1 MEASSATRH
10 DGRSMDAVPSPRH
23 TGTVVALAAVA
34 VLCLLALLTV
44 APGSHAFAVVRGF
57 ATGAALLASGA
68 VVVLSAP
75 GSTWPG
81 AKALGIALIA
91 AGAAGVAFGAAGLL
105 SDTAFAPRTADVV
118 LLGLLA
124 PFILAARAEFAAHFD
139 HPYRREVVAD
149 VTVLAIALSAIAYV
163 VVKPVDATTGVAISA
178 LTFAI
183 LGSTI
188 VAIFGAL
195 ALWTPSRAHLLL
207 FAGLATL
214 ALATTAFGSSWAAGR
229 SEEAAVWIAAAYIVA
244 PCAVAWLLLEVRH
257 DRDRIRVNGST
268 RIVRPVLTSITVIA
282 ASGALSAVAILDDT
296 RGIAGV
302 QSTILLMT
310 LGTAIAL
317 RILVNQISSAE
328 AYESLRVA
336 LAEGQETVRDMDV
349 ALQRVREGNES
360 LRRSEEHL
368 NLIFEAAVDG
378 FVELDHERTVLRA
391 NDAFGRMIS
400 MDPGS
405 LAGRPWSSVATL
417 VEGAD
422 GGFARLVDGAKATL
436 ERPDGQVVH
445 IESTSSTIPTD
456 PPLTLLLVRDV
467 TAAKVADQTI
477 RSLFHF
483 LQDRDE
489 DRTRLLR
496 RSNAAIEQER
506 NRIARD
512 LHDGPVQGVSA
523 ASLSLEA
530 ALLMIKSGDV
540 ERGTDVLVKIR
551 QELAGEADALRQL
564 MAGLRPPVLEERG
577 LMPALRETVARFE
590 ADSGIVSSF
599 EGDLKRPVPRD
610 VETLAYR
617 VVQESLTNIG
627 KHARA
632 TTVTVHL
639 DVDDTQLRVE
649 VEDDGQGFE
658 TARMRDYLRSGRV
671 GLASMRERVEL
682 ASGTFNLRS
691 TPGRGTVVTAL
702 IPLDESLLAAPA
714 I

>member
-1 MEASSATRH
+1 
-10 DGRSMDAVPSPRH
+10 MDAVPSPRH

-34 VLCLLALLTV
+34 VVCLLALLT
-44 APGSHAFAVVRGF
+44 ATPGTHAFAVVRGS

-68 VVVLSAP
+68 VIVLNSP
-75 GSTWPG
+75 RSTWPG
-81 AKALGIALIA
+81 ARALGVALIA
-91 AGAAGVAFGAAGLL
+91 SGVAGVAFGAAGAL
-105 SDTAFAPRTADVV
+105 SETAFQPRAVDVI
-118 LLGLLA
+118 LLA
-124 PFILAARAEFAAHFD
+124 LLVPFVVAARAEFAAHFD
-139 HPYRREVVAD
+139 HPYRREIVAD
-149 VTVLAIALSAIAYV
+149 MVVLAIALSSIAYIAI
-163 VVKPVDATTGVAISA
+163 KPVDATPEAAVSAI
-178 LTFAI
+178 TFAI
-183 LGSTI
+183 LGSTVI
-188 VAIFGAL
+188 AIFGAL
-195 ALWTPSRAHLLL
+195 ALWTPSKEHLLL
-207 FAGLATL
+207 FAGLGTL
-214 ALATTAFGSSWAAGR
+214 AVATIAFGASWAAGR
-229 SEEAAVWIAAAYIVA
+229 SEQAHVWIAAAYIVA
-244 PCAVAWLLLEVRH
+244 PCAVAWLLIEMGH
-257 DRDRIRVNGST
+257 DRDRIGVQGST
-268 RIVRPVLTSITVIA
+268 RVVRPVLTSITVIA
-282 ASGALSAVAILDDT
+282 ASGALSLVAILDDS

-317 RILVNQISSAE
+317 RILVNQMSSAE

-336 LAEGQETVRDMDV
+336 LAEGQETVRNMDV
-349 ALQRVREGNES
+349 VLQRVREGNES

-368 NLIFEAAVDG
+368 DQIFAAAVDG
-378 FVELDHERTVLRA
+378 FVELDHEGVVLRA

-400 MDPGS
+400 MDAAS
-405 LAGRPWSSVATL
+405 LSGRSWSSLATL
-417 VEGAD
+417 VDGAD
-422 GGFARLVDGAKATL
+422 AGFARLVDGAKATI
-436 ERPDGQVVH
+436 ERSDGQVVH
-445 IESTSSTIPTD
+445 LESSASTIPTD
-456 PPLTLLLVRDV
+456 PPQRLLLVRDV

-496 RSNAAIEQER
+496 RSSAAIEQER
-506 NRIARD
+506 NHIARD

-540 ERGTDVLVKIR
+540 ERGIDVLVKIR

-590 ADSGIVSSF
+590 ADTGIVSSF

-632 TTVTVHL
+632 TTVMVHL
-639 DVDDTQLRVE
+639 DVDGTQLRVE

-658 TARMRDYLRSGRV
+658 TAHARDYLRAGRF

-691 TPGRGTVVTAL
+691 SPGRGTVITAL

>member
-1 MEASSATRH
+1 
-10 DGRSMDAVPSPRH
+10 MDAVPSPRH
-23 TGTVVALAAVA
+23 TGTVVALAAIAVA
-34 VLCLLALLTV
+34 CLLALLTA
-44 APGSHAFAVVRGF
+44 APGTHAFAVVRGF
-57 ATGAALLASGA
+57 ATGAALVASGA
-68 VVVLSAP
+68 IVVRSAP
-75 GSTWPG
+75 GSSWPG
-81 AKALGIALIA
+81 ARHLGIALIA
-91 AGAAGVAFGAAGLL
+91 SGVAGGAFGAAGLL
-105 SDTAFAPRTADVV
+105 SDAAFTPRAIDVL
-118 LLGLLA
+118 LLGLLV
-124 PFILAARAEFAAHFD
+124 PFGFAARAEFAAHFD
-139 HPYRREVVAD
+139 HPYRREVIAD
-149 VTVLAIALSAIAYV
+149 VTVLAIALSSIAYV
-163 VVKPVDATTGVAISA
+163 AIRPVDASVAVSISA
-178 LTFAI
+178 ITFAI
-183 LGSTI
+183 LGSTV
-188 VAIFGAL
+188 VAIFGGL
-195 ALWTPSRAHLLL
+195 TLWTPSRAHLLL

-214 ALATTAFGSSWAAGR
+214 ALATTGFGSSWASGR
-229 SEEAAVWIAAAYIVA
+229 SHDAPVWIAAAYIVA
-244 PCAVAWLLLEVRH
+244 PCAVAWLLLEMRH
-257 DRDRIRVNGST
+257 DRDRIRVQAST
-268 RIVRPVLTSITVIA
+268 RMVRPVLTSITVIA
-282 ASGALSAVAILDDT
+282 ASGALSLVAILDDA
-296 RGIAGV
+296 RGISGV

-310 LGTAIAL
+310 LGTAIAV
-317 RILVNQISSAE
+317 RILVNQVSSAE

-336 LAEGQETVRDMDV
+336 LTEGQETVRNMDV

-400 MDPGS
+400 MDGAS
-405 LAGRPWSSVATL
+405 LVGRSWSAVTTL

-422 GGFARLVDGAKATL
+422 AGFARLVDGAKATI

-445 IESTSSTIPTD
+445 IESTASTIPTS
-456 PPLTLLLVRDV
+456 PPQTLLLVRNV

-577 LMPALRETVARFE
+577 LMPALREMVARFE
-590 ADSGIVSSF
+590 ADTAIVSSF
-599 EGDLKRPVPRD
+599 EGDLKRPAPRD

-627 KHARA
+627 KHAQA

-639 DVDDTQLRVE
+639 DVDGTQLRVE
-649 VEDDGQGFE
+649 VEDDGHGFE
-658 TARMRDYLRSGRV
+658 TAKIRDYLRSGRV
-671 GLASMRERVEL
+671 GLATMRERVEL

-691 TPGRGTVVTAL
+691 SPGRGTVVTAL

>member
-1 MEASSATRH
+1 
-10 DGRSMDAVPSPRH
+10 MDAVPSPRQSR
-23 TGTVVALAAVA
+23 TVAVLAAVA
-34 VLCLLALLTV
+34 VACLLALLTV
-44 APGSHAFAVVRGF
+44 EHGAPAFAVLGGFTSGIALLSSGAAIVRGR
-57 ATGAALLASGA
+57 GLA
-68 VVVLSAP
+68 
-75 GSTWPG
+75 WPG
-81 AKALGIALIA
+81 ARPLGVAFIL
-91 AGAAGVAFGAAGLL
+91 AGVAGVSFGLAGLITTRSFQPHL
-105 SDTAFAPRTADVV
+105 IDVGMLV
-118 LLGLLA
+118 LLV
-124 PFILAARAEFAAHFD
+124 PFLLAARDEFAAHFD
-139 HPYRREVVAD
+139 QPYRREVAAD
-149 VTVLAIALSAIAYV
+149 VAILAVSLTAIAYV
-163 VVKPVDATTGVAISA
+163 ATKPVHASVEAAVAA
-178 LTFAI
+178 MTFAI
-183 LGSTI
+183 LGGTI
-188 VAIFGAL
+188 IAIYGAL
-195 ALWTPSRAHLLL
+195 AMWVPSRGQVLL
-207 FAGLATL
+207 FLGLGALGIATVGL
-214 ALATTAFGSSWAAGR
+214 GASWAAGR
-229 SEEAAVWIAAAYIVA
+229 AQDAPMWVAVAYIVA
-244 PCAVAWLLLEVRH
+244 PFSVATLMLSAPHGH
-257 DRDRIRVNGST
+257 DRIQVHASSGV
-268 RIVRPVLTSITVIA
+268 VRPVLTSITVIA
-282 ASGALSAVAILDDT
+282 ASGALSLVAILDDA
-296 RGIAGV
+296 RGIAGP
-302 QSTILLMT
+302 QATIILMI

-317 RILVNQISSAE
+317 RILANQVASAE
-328 AYESLRVA
+328 AYAGLQVA
-336 LAEGQETVRDMDV
+336 VTEGNLTLRDMDV

-378 FVELDHERTVLRA
+378 FVELDHEGTVLRA
-391 NDAFGRMIS
+391 NAAFARMVS
-400 MDPGS
+400 MDAVS
-405 LAGRPWSSVATL
+405 LVGAPWAAL
-417 VEGAD
+417 AL
-422 GGFARLVDGAKATL
+422 RVDGADPGFGLLTEGGNATI
-436 ERPDGQVVH
+436 ERPDGQILH
-445 IESTSSTIPTD
+445 IESTASTIPTD
-456 PPLTLLLVRDV
+456 PPQRLLLVRDV
-467 TAAKVADQTI
+467 TSAKVADQTI

-540 ERGTDVLVKIR
+540 EHGTDVLVKIR

-590 ADSGIVSSF
+590 TDTGIVSSF

-639 DVDDTQLRVE
+639 DIDGTQLRVE

-658 TARMRDYLRSGRV
+658 TARARDYLRSGRV

-691 TPGRGTVVTAL
+691 SPGRGTVVTAL

>member
-1 MEASSATRH
+1 
-10 DGRSMDAVPSPRH
+10 MDAVPSPRH
-23 TGTVVALAAVA
+23 TGTVVTLAAVA
-34 VLCLLALLTV
+34 CICLLALLT
-44 APGSHAFAVVRGF
+44 ANPGTTTFAIVRSF
-57 ATGAALLASGA
+57 ATGAALVASG
-68 VVVLSAP
+68 VTIVLRSR

-81 AKALGIALIA
+81 ARALGIALVA
-91 AGAAGVAFGAAGLL
+91 AGTAGVAFGAAGWV
-105 SDTAFAPRTADVV
+105 SDRAFAPRTADVV
-118 LLGLLA
+118 LLLLLV
-124 PFILAARAEFAAHFD
+124 PFLQAAREEFAAHFD
-139 HPYRREVVAD
+139 EPYRREVIAD
-149 VTVLAIALSAIAYV
+149 VTVLAVALTAIAYV
-163 VVKPVDATTGVAISA
+163 VIKPVDAASGAAISA
-178 LTFAI
+178 FTFAV

-188 VAIFGAL
+188 IAIFGAL
-195 ALWTPSRAHLLL
+195 ALWIPSRAHVSL
-207 FAGLATL
+207 FV
-214 ALATTAFGSSWAAGR
+214 ALAALACATIAFGASWAAGR
-229 SEEAAVWIAAAYIVA
+229 SANAGVWIAAVYIVA
-244 PCAVAWLLLEVRH
+244 PAGVAWLLVEMSH
-257 DRDRIRVNGST
+257 DGDRFRVEGST

-282 ASGALSAVAILDDT
+282 ATGALSLVAILHES
-296 RGIAGV
+296 RGIAGL
-302 QSTILLMT
+302 QSTVLLMT

-328 AYESLRVA
+328 AHESLQIA
-336 LAEGQETVRDMDV
+336 LGDGRETLRNMDV
-349 ALQRVREGNES
+349 ALQRVRDANES
-360 LRRSEEHL
+360 LRRSDQHL
-368 NLIFEAAVDG
+368 NLVFEAAVDG
-378 FVELDHERTVLRA
+378 FVELDHDRTILRA
-391 NDAFGRMIS
+391 NDAFARMVSI
-400 MDPGS
+400 DATS
-405 LAGRPWSSVATL
+405 LTGMPWSSIATL

-422 GGFARLVDGAKATL
+422 AGFARLTDGGKATI
-436 ERPDGQVVH
+436 ERPDGQVLH
-445 IESTSSTIPTD
+445 IESTASTIPTE
-456 PPLTLLLVRDV
+456 PPQTLLLVRDV

-477 RSLFHF
+477 RSLFQF

-496 RSNAAIEQER
+496 RYDAAIEQER

-590 ADSGIVSSF
+590 ADTGIVSSF

-632 TTVTVHL
+632 TTVMVHVE
-639 DVDDTQLRVE
+639 VDDSQLRIE

-658 TARMRDYLRSGRV
+658 TARVRDYLRSGRV
-671 GLASMRERVEL
+671 GLAAMRERVEL

-691 TPGRGTVVTAL
+691 SPGRGTVITAL